1 MQMSICNSD
10 IEIAIVTLIVFPLS
24 SKTSCKSLART
35 DLSNVFWIYW
45 SFNTKYQ
52 ILFIFIGNFQMKY
65 PIGFWGLVWW
75 RAFSFL
81 FPLIPYWNSSSGH
94 CVHNQ
99 TKELLVLNSFQTYCF
114 LFVFFS
120 RLICIFLKILSCWI
134 HVEKFSKWCADMNV
148 DKPLTFC
155 VVYFYLKYT

>member
-1 MQMSICNSD
+1 MSICNSD
-10 IEIAIVTLIVFPLS
+10 VEIAIVISIVFPLS

-52 ILFIFIGNFQMKY
+52 ILFIFIGNLQMKY
-65 PIGFWGLVWW
+65 PIGFWGLVRWC
-75 RAFSFL
+75 AFSSP
-81 FPLIPYWNSSSGH
+81 FPLILYWNPTSGH

-99 TKELLVLNSFQTYCF
+99 TKELVLNSFQIYCF
-114 LFVFFS
+114 FVLFS

-134 HVEKFSKWCADMNV
+134 HIEKFSKWCADMNV
-148 DKPLTFC
+148 DKPLIFC
-155 VVYFYLKYT
+155 VAYFYLKYLT